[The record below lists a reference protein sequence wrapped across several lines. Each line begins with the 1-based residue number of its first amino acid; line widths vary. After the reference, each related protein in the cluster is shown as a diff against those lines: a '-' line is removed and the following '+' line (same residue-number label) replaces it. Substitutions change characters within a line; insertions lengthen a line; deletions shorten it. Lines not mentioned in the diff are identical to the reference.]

1 LYCTF
6 KRWWSEQSEDLK
18 TIIVHSLVGARRCG
32 EEKEAGEESPAAR
45 TWRAL
50 SLLLSLSLSLLGIC
64 NG

>member
-1 LYCTF
+1 MAA
-6 KRWWSEQSEDLK
+6 
-18 TIIVHSLVGARRCG
+18 GARQGCG

-50 SLLLSLSLSLLGIC
+50 SLLLSLSLGIC